1 MLLESILLFTLAQN
15 TLAQITLGQTSF
27 PVSKDLPPANGYSHV
42 VVTRPGRMVF
52 IAGQVAM
59 NKEGKM
65 VGSGDLK
72 AQVEQAL
79 LNVKAALAA
88 AGADFSHVVK
98 MNWYVKNFHSSQLP
112 VIREVRSRFLN
123 TKTPPASTLAGVTE
137 LFLPDALV
145 EVEAI
150 AVLPN

>member
-1 MLLESILLFTLAQN
+1 MILESILVFALAQ
-15 TLAQITLGQTSF
+15 TTFPTS
-27 PVSKDLPPANGYSHV
+27 KELPPANGYSHV
-42 VVTRPGRMVF
+42 VVTQPGRMVF

-59 NKEGKM
+59 NKEGKI

-79 LNVKAALAA
+79 VNLKTALAA
-88 AGADFSHVVK
+88 AGADFTHVVK
-98 MNWYVKNFHSSQLP
+98 MNWYVKNFNSSQLP
-112 VIREVRSRFLN
+112 VIREVRNRYINS
-123 TKTPPASTLAGVTE
+123 KTPPASTLAGVTE
-137 LFLPDALV
+137 LFLPEALV

>member
-1 MLLESILLFTLAQN
+1 MILESILVFALAQ
-15 TLAQITLGQTSF
+15 TTF
-27 PVSKDLPPANGYSHV
+27 PTSKDLPPANGYSHV
-42 VVTRPGRMVF
+42 VVTQPGRMVF

-65 VGSGDLK
+65 VGGEDLK

-79 LNVKAALAA
+79 VNLKTALAA
-88 AGADFSHVVK
+88 AGADFTHVVK
-98 MNWYVKNFHSSQLP
+98 MNWYVKNFNSSQLP
-112 VIREVRSRFLN
+112 VIREVRNRYIN
-123 TKTPPASTLAGVTE
+123 TKNPPASTLAGVTE